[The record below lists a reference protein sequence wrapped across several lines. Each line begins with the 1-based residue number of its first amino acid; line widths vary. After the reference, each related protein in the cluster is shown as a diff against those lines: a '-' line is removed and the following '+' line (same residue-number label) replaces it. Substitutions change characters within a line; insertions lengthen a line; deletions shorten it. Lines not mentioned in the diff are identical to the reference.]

1 MIFIIGGVAQG
12 KRQYVTDKYKGY
24 EVIESYHETI
34 RAQLEQDEDPLAC
47 AKVLL
52 AERSDEDKL
61 VIICDEVGYGL
72 VPMDAFERTYRET
85 VGRVSCYL
93 ASKATQVI
101 RIVAGIPM
109 RIK

>member
-1 MIFIIGGVAQG
+1 MIFVIGGAAQG
-12 KRQYVTDKYKGY
+12 KRQYVADQYKGY
-24 EVIESYHETI
+24 EVIESYHNII
-34 RAQLEQDEDPLAC
+34 RTQLEQSADPLTC
-47 AKVLL
+47 AKALL
-52 AERSDEDKL
+52 AETSDMDKL

-93 ASKATQVI
+93 ADRAKQVI